1 MQGMVFHEQTQIDS
15 VIKDPIYL
23 WQTDTRVST
32 DGSDGPLITR
42 NNIQDYMSMFHFF
55 IRYVRE
61 LGVITMEE
69 AVCKAT
75 SRPAEFYRLENR
87 GILLPGFYADVNV
100 FDLNELKIN
109 ATFSNP
115 RQYCTGMDYVIV
127 NGTPVIAKGEHTKA
141 RAGRVLRHLPKK

>member
-1 MQGMVFHEQTQIDS
+1 M
-15 VIKDPIYL
+15 
-23 WQTDTRVST
+23 
-32 DGSDGPLITR
+32 
-42 NNIQDYMSMFHFF
+42 
-55 IRYVRE
+55 
-61 LGVITMEE
+61 
-69 AVCKAT
+69 
-75 SRPAEFYRLENR
+75 ENR

-100 FDLNELKIN
+100 FNLDELKIN